1 MKDISKLMKAAL
13 AFTFA
18 AFTLLAAESAFAATS
33 YKQAAEKPEP
43 AKTDAKADAK
53 ADAKGTKETAKPA
66 KDAKEAAKQ
75 PRTIEMKVTGN
86 GYEPE
91 LINVKKGEPLKLV
104 ITRVVEDTCA
114 TDLLIDEHNV
124 KVDLPL
130 NKPVEVAFTP
140 SKSGQLKYG
149 CSMGKMIS
157 GVILVE

>member
-1 MKDISKLMKAAL
+1 MKDISKLVKAAL
-13 AFTFA
+13 AVTFT
-18 AFTLLAAESAFAATS
+18 AFTLLAAGSAFAATS
-33 YKQAAEKPEP
+33 YKQSAEKPAP

-53 ADAKGTKETAKPA
+53 GTAKDTAKP
-66 KDAKEAAKQ
+66 AKEAAKQ

-86 GYEPE
+86 GYEPD

-104 ITRVVEDTCA
+104 ITRVTDETCA
-114 TDLLIDEHNV
+114 TNVEIDEHNV

-140 SKSGQLKYG
+140 TKSGQLKYG